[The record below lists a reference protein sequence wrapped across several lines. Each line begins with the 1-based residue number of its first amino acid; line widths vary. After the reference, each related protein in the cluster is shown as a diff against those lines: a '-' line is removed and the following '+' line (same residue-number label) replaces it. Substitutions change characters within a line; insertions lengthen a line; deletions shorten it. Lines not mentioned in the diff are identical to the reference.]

1 MPISYGISLMKD
13 RKNKITEKDDKDIH
27 EKMI

>member
-13 RKNKITEKDDKDIH
+13 RKNKITGKDDKDIH
-27 EKMI
+27 EMI